1 MEFQWYASM
10 TLSWKM
16 EENNKQNYGGKA
28 SFLQERTSETNLIKF
43 WREPVPLKSEC
54 IVNIIQHLEKKK
66 KIDLVSQMTA
76 DKAKSSQQQCSIW
89 LFWFFFPLLS
99 SLCIPLWLLESG
111 TSLIQICDSPNLF
124 YSLSNS
130 LLCFYPLILTF
141 PGAYGIPDID
151 ISVLAEEWYFAA

>member
-54 IVNIIQHLEKKK
+54 IVNIIQHLGKKK
-66 KIDLVSQMTA
+66 DWSCKSNDSWQSQELSATVFHLV
-76 DKAKSSQQQCSIW
+76 I
-89 LFWFFFPLLS
+89 LIFFPPLS